1 MNITEKPSEPR
12 RTKIIATIGPVSE
25 SEETLKRLIIEGM
38 DMARLNFS
46 HNEYAWH
53 GKIIDLI
60 KKISQETGKK
70 IDIIADLQG
79 PRIRTVVEKEIEIKK
94 REKIAISDVGKIKSE
109 NYF

>member
-1 MNITEKPSEPR
+1 MNINEKPNEPR

-25 SEETLKRLIIEGM
+25 SEETLKRLIAEGM

-60 KKISQETGKK
+60 KKISQEAGKK
-70 IDIIADLQG
+70 ISIIADLQG
-79 PRIRTVVEKEIEIKK
+79 PRIRTVVNNEVEIKK
-94 REKIAISDVGKIKSE
+94 GEE
-109 NYF
+109 LQ